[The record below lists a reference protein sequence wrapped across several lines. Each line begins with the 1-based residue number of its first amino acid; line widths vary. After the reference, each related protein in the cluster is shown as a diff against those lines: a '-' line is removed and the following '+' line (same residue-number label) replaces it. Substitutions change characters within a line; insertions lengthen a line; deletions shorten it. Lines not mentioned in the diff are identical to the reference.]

1 MKRNI
6 LSILFI
12 GVIAGIILAGILIP
26 SAGKAVKT
34 ASGPTISAPA
44 VPGDDEAI
52 FYENTNYG
60 GTSFTASVGGD
71 ITDMRN
77 ISGVNWNDKVSSIK
91 LGKNVCVMA
100 YQDINYKGGAWWFP
114 GNGLCTRNIPNL
126 VDFGWNDKMSS
137 IQMKSKDACGGAEPG
152 DNEVIFY
159 EHKNF
164 QGASK
169 TATFDSDVADM
180 RYWDGNWND
189 RVSSMKIGSN
199 VCVTV
204 WQNINYGG
212 EKMEMSGNSDCV
224 TDYLNLVNNGWNDKM
239 SSFKVRSRDVG
250 CSKQ

>member
-6 LSILFI
+6 LPLLFI
-12 GVIAGIILAGILIP
+12 GMVSCIFLAGILIP
-26 SAGKAVKT
+26 TTNRAVSAAAVPLT
-34 ASGPTISAPA
+34 VAPPG
-44 VPGDDEAI
+44 PGDDEAT

-71 ITDMRN
+71 ISDMRN
-77 ISGVNWNDKVSSIK
+77 INNVNWNDKVSSLK

-114 GNGLCTRNIPNL
+114 GNGLCVRNIPNL

-169 TATFDSDVADM
+169 TATADADVTDM

-189 RVSSMKIGSN
+189 KVSSMKIGSN
-199 VCVTV
+199 ACVTV

-212 EKMEMSGNSDCV
+212 DKMEMPGNSNCV

-239 SSFKVRSRDVG
+239 SSFKVRLREIG